1 MADTVSVMRGELTG
15 GVLLERD
22 EQLAL
27 MGAAIEAVRSGAGS
41 VLVLSGPAGVGK
53 TSLLRAAVEQAR
65 SQGLEVLSA
74 RADELERDLGHG
86 VTRQLLERAVSTLDD
101 GERAALLSGAAA
113 LAGPVLGLAG
123 APAPHSADP
132 EFAARH
138 GLTWLVAGL
147 AERRPLL
154 LVLDDAQWADAPALR
169 WLAYLAQRVDEL
181 AVVVLLARRTGEE
194 VSDAAALDA
203 ICRDAH
209 DIELAPLS
217 RAAVAALVSA
227 RTGLTADDDLVERCL
242 AASGGNPF
250 LLDATLA
257 ALDEE
262 GASSLRQPLAGVRR
276 VGPVIL
282 RRLARLPADATA
294 LARAVAVLG
303 DGAQLAAASRLAGL
317 SLERA
322 AVAADA
328 LVAADLFAAGEQL
341 AFVHGLVRDTVSADL
356 GGHALRVRHARAAGV
371 LRGLGAPAERIAPH
385 LLLAPPASDPL
396 AAGDLR
402 EAARR
407 AMAQGAPSTAV
418 TLLRRALDEPP
429 VRAALGGVLMELGMA
444 ELLIG
449 TTEGS
454 GRIDEAIE
462 LLDDPAALTAAAQAQ
477 TTALIGQ
484 HRVDAASLTIKR
496 VRSAVA
502 AHPLQLLTL
511 DALQLAL
518 SMAYISRDADRLEAV
533 AQLRAALACAPG
545 AATQTRG
552 ATALMTAVDAV
563 GGAPSSAVRAAVDEV
578 WGAGTLLDE
587 LGPED
592 VFCMYGVIALCIAR
606 ELDALES
613 LTTQIAARAS
623 ADGSVIGVCHASMW
637 RAFAREGMGRLTDAE
652 ADADLTLQT
661 SPPASLLVAEASAQA
676 LQARVCIERGDLAG
690 ARVRVASIDRDDDAF
705 VTRVSYLVT
714 AAKLARAEGA
724 RAAEVE
730 ALRGLQALAGEG
742 EFGTWFL
749 GCWPAQLAIALGPC
763 DEARE
768 LAGATLRAARAR
780 GGCGEVG
787 LALSA
792 RALVEDGGADIEG
805 LQAAVAELER
815 SELAL
820 EHAQA
825 LIELGAAL
833 RRGGHR
839 SDARGPLGLGLEQA
853 QRCGSAALAQRGLTE
868 LQATGARPRRLMV
881 TGRDALT
888 PSERRIATLGAE
900 GRSNREIAQTL
911 FITTKTVETHLGRIF
926 RKLDITRRTQLADAI
941 AQI

>member
-1 MADTVSVMRGELTG
+1 MRGELAG

-22 EQLAL
+22 EQLGV
-27 MGAAIEAVRSGAGS
+27 MTAAIDAVRRGAGS

-53 TSLLRAAVEQAR
+53 TSLLRAAVAYAR
-65 SQGLEVLSA
+65 SDGLEVLTA

-86 VTRQLLERAVSTLDD
+86 ITRQLLDRAVSKLDD
-101 GERAALLSGAAA
+101 RERAALLSGAAA

-147 AERRPLL
+147 AERRPLV

-181 AVVVLLARRTGEE
+181 AVVVLLARRSGEE
-194 VSDAAALDA
+194 VSDGAALDA

-209 DIELAPLS
+209 EIALAPLS
-217 RAAVAALVSA
+217 RGAVAELVSA
-227 RTGLTADDDLVERCL
+227 RTGLAPDDDLVDRCL
-242 AASGGNPF
+242 AASGGNPY

-257 ALDEE
+257 ALGEE
-262 GASSLRQPLAGVRR
+262 GASSLRRPLAGARR

-303 DGAQLAAASRLAGL
+303 DGAGLAAAARLAGL
-317 SLERA
+317 SLDRA

-341 AFVHGLVRDTVSADL
+341 GFAHGLVRDAVASDV
-356 GGHALRVRHARAAGV
+356 GGHGLRVAHAQAARV
-371 LRGLGAPAERIAPH
+371 LRGLGAAAQRIVPH
-385 LLLAPPASDPL
+385 LLLAPPARDPL
-396 AAGDLR
+396 VVVDLR
-402 EAARR
+402 EAARQ
-407 AMAQGAPSTAV
+407 AVAQGAPSTAV

-429 VRAALGGVLMELGMA
+429 PRAELGNTLVELGMA
-444 ELLIG
+444 ELVAGIP
-449 TTEGS
+449 EGS
-454 GRIDEAIE
+454 DRLAEAIDV
-462 LLDDPAALTAAAQAQ
+462 LDDPPALAAAAHAR
-477 TTALIGQ
+477 TIALIGQ
-484 HRVDAASLTIKR
+484 DRVEAATLTIER
-496 VRSAVA
+496 VRPAVA
-502 AHPLQLLTL
+502 EYPAQLLNL

-518 SMAYISRDADRLEAV
+518 SMAYVSRDADRPEVV
-533 AQLRAALACAPG
+533 ARLRAALPSAPPG
-545 AATQTRG
+545 AIETREATV
-552 ATALMTAVDAV
+552 LLVAVDAIE
-563 GGAPSSAVRAAVDEV
+563 GRPSSVVRAGIDEA
-578 WGAGTLLDE
+578 WEGGPLE
-587 LGPED
+587 QMGPED
-592 VFCMYGVIALCIAR
+592 VFCVYSAVALCVAR
-606 ELDALES
+606 ELPALES
-613 LTTQIAARAS
+613 LTTRIADRAS
-623 ADGSVIGVCHASMW
+623 ADGSVIGVCHAWMW
-637 RAFAREGMGRLTDAE
+637 RAFAREGMGRMTDAE

-661 SPPASLLVAEASAQA
+661 SPPASMHVAEASAQG
-676 LQARVCIERGDLAG
+676 LHARVCIERGDLAG
-690 ARVRVASIDRDDDAF
+690 ARAGLASIDPASDAF
-705 VTRVSYLVT
+705 LGRLAYLFT

-730 ALRGLQALAGEG
+730 ALRGLQALAGDG
-742 EFGTWFL
+742 EFGTWLL

-768 LAGATLRAARAR
+768 LADATLRAARAR

-787 LALSA
+787 IALSA
-792 RALVEDGGADIEG
+792 RALVDDGGAGIER
-805 LQAAVAELER
+805 LRAAVAELGR

-820 EHAQA
+820 EHARA

-839 SDARGPLGLGLEQA
+839 TDARGPLGLGLEQA
-853 QRCGSAALAQRGLTE
+853 RRCGATALAQRALTE

-888 PSERRIATLGAE
+888 PSERRIASLAAD

-911 FITTKTVETHLGRIF
+911 FITTKTVETHLSRIF
-926 RKLDITRRTQLADAI
+926 RKLDISRRTQLADAI
-941 AQI
+941 AQL

>member
-1 MADTVSVMRGELTG
+1 MRGELTG

-22 EQLAL
+22 EQLGL
-27 MGAAIEAVRSGAGS
+27 MTAAIDAVRRGSGS

-53 TSLLRAAVEQAR
+53 TSLLRAAAERAR
-65 SQGLEVLSA
+65 SQGLELLTA
-74 RADELERDLGHG
+74 RAEELERDLGHG
-86 VTRQLLERAVSTLDD
+86 VTRQLLDRVVARLDD

-113 LAGPVLGLAG
+113 LAGPVLGVSG
-123 APAPHSADP
+123 APAPHSASADP

-147 AERRPLL
+147 AERRPIV

-181 AVVVLLARRTGEE
+181 AVVVLLARRSGEA

-203 ICRDAH
+203 ICRAARE
-209 DIELAPLS
+209 IELEPLS
-217 RAAVAALVSA
+217 HAAVAELVSA
-227 RTGLTADDDLVERCL
+227 RTGLTPDDDLVERCL

-262 GASSLRQPLAGVRR
+262 GASSLRRPLAGARR

-282 RRLARLPADATA
+282 RRLGRLPADATA

-303 DGAQLAAASRLAGL
+303 DGAELAAAARLGGL
-317 SLERA
+317 SLDRA

-341 AFVHGLVRDTVSADL
+341 GFAHGLVRDAVAADV
-356 GGHALRVRHARAAGV
+356 GGHALRVAHAQAARV
-371 LRGLGAPAERIAPH
+371 LRGLGVPAERVAPH
-385 LLLAPPASDPL
+385 LLLAPPARDPL

-407 AMAQGAPSTAV
+407 AAAQGAPSTAV

-429 VRAALGGVLMELGMA
+429 PRAERGGVLMELGMA
-444 ELLIG
+444 ELVSG
-449 TTEGS
+449 TPGGS
-454 GRIDEAIE
+454 ERIDEAIE
-462 LLDDPAALTAAAQAQ
+462 LLDDPVALAAAAQAQ

-484 HRVDAASLTIKR
+484 GRVDVASLTIKR

-502 AHPLQLLTL
+502 AHPLHLLTL

-518 SMAYISRDADRLEAV
+518 SMAFISLDAERHEGV
-533 AQLRAALACAPG
+533 ARLRAALASAPPG
-545 AATQTRG
+545 ATQTRG
-552 ATALMTAVDAV
+552 ASALMTAVDAV
-563 GGAPSSAVRAAVDEV
+563 GGAPSSAVRAAVDDV
-578 WGAGTLLDE
+578 WEAGTLIDE
-587 LGPED
+587 LGAED
-592 VFCMYGVIALCIAR
+592 IFCIYGVIALCIAR
-606 ELDALES
+606 ELHALES

-623 ADGSVIGVCHASMW
+623 ADGSVNGVCHGWLW

-661 SPPASLLVAEASAQA
+661 SPPASLLVAEAAAQA

-690 ARVRVASIDRDDDAF
+690 ARERLASIDAGDDAF

-714 AAKLARAEGA
+714 AAKLARAESA
-724 RAAEVE
+724 RAAELA
-730 ALRGLQALAGEG
+730 ALRGLQALAGDG

-768 LAGATLRAARAR
+768 LADATLRAARAR
-780 GGCGEVG
+780 GGCGEIG
-787 LALSA
+787 IALSA
-792 RALVEDGGADIEG
+792 RALVDDAGPDIERLRAG
-805 LQAAVAELER
+805 VAELER

-820 EHAQA
+820 DHARA
-825 LIELGAAL
+825 LTELGAAL

-839 SDARGPLGLGLEQA
+839 ADAREPLGLGLEQA
-853 QRCGSAALAQRGLTE
+853 RRCGATALAEHALTE
-868 LQATGARPRRLMV
+868 LQATGARPRRMMV

-911 FITTKTVETHLGRIF
+911 FVTTKTVETHLSRIF
-926 RKLDITRRTQLADAI
+926 RKLDITRRTQLQDAL